1 VNRTLARPSA
11 IAHEYAEGFRP
22 MLTKLVP
29 VSGLVFL
36 LAAGAAAVGPT
47 SRAQAADL
55 QLRPPSRSVAEAT
68 ALSDTRKTALA
79 RPASASAAA
88 SLAAVARV
96 RFSEARAAMARG
108 LQLNAAT
115 RQADM
120 ATLEARM
127 TTLFDEL
134 TVVEQMNQSHLAAA
148 AREAR
153 RLADDWYQTG
163 MRTMDPPAAGLT
175 ELPLPMVMGSK
186 ADAVSAALDLVAEQ
200 ATASASPPKSAS
212 VPKPRNIANEQASLP
227 LTPPGQRQ

>member
-1 VNRTLARPSA
+1 VNGILARPPA
-11 IAHEYAEGFRP
+11 IAHEYAKGFRP

-36 LAAGAAAVGPT
+36 LATGAAVFSPT

-68 ALSDTRKTALA
+68 ALSDPRKTASA

-108 LQLNAAT
+108 LQLNATT
-115 RQADM
+115 RQADI

-134 TVVEQMNQSHLAAA
+134 TVVEQMNQSQLAAA

-153 RLADDWYQTG
+153 RLVDDWYQTG
-163 MRTMDPPAAGLT
+163 MQTMDPPASGLT
-175 ELPLPMVMGSK
+175 ELPLPMLMASK
-186 ADAVSAALDLVAEQ
+186 ADAVITALDRVAEQ
-200 ATASASPPKSAS
+200 ATASASMPKSAS
-212 VPKPRNIANEQASLP
+212 VPKARNIANEQASLP
-227 LTPPGQRQ
+227 LTQPGQRQ

>member
-1 VNRTLARPSA
+1 
-11 IAHEYAEGFRP
+11 

-36 LAAGAAAVGPT
+36 LAATAAVFSPA
-47 SRAQAADL
+47 SRTQAADL
-55 QLRPPSRSVAEAT
+55 QIRPPSRSVAEAT
-68 ALSDTRKTALA
+68 ASSDIRKSAST

-115 RQADM
+115 RQADI
-120 ATLEARM
+120 ATLEAKM

-134 TVVEQMNQSHLAAA
+134 TIVEQMNQSHLTAAA
-148 AREAR
+148 KEAR

-175 ELPLPMVMGSK
+175 ELPLPMLMASK
-186 ADAVSAALDLVAEQ
+186 ADAVITALDRVAEQ
-200 ATASASPPKSAS
+200 ATASASVPKSAS
-212 VPKPRNIANEQASLP
+212 LPKVRNTANEQASLP

>member
-1 VNRTLARPSA
+1 
-11 IAHEYAEGFRP
+11 

-36 LAAGAAAVGPT
+36 LATGAAVFSPT
-47 SRAQAADL
+47 SCAQAADL

-68 ALSDTRKTALA
+68 ALSDPRKTASA

-108 LQLNAAT
+108 LQLNATT
-115 RQADM
+115 RQADI

-134 TVVEQMNQSHLAAA
+134 AVVEQMNQSHLAAA

-153 RLADDWYQTG
+153 RLVDDWYQTG
-163 MRTMDPPAAGLT
+163 MQTMDPPASGLT
-175 ELPLPMVMGSK
+175 ELPLPMLMASK
-186 ADAVSAALDLVAEQ
+186 ADAVITALDRVAEQ
-200 ATASASPPKSAS
+200 ATASASMPKSAS
-212 VPKPRNIANEQASLP
+212 VPKARNIANEQASLP
-227 LTPPGQRQ
+227 LTQPGQRQ